1 MNKTKE
7 NFPELLG
14 YIVGISV
21 AVVAVAVVVALGI
34 KFIMWIFGW

>member
-1 MNKTKE
+1 MNKTKD
-7 NFPELLG
+7 NLPELLG

-21 AVVAVAVVVALGI
+21 ATVAVAVVVALGV

>member
-7 NFPELLG
+7 NLPELLG
-14 YIVGISV
+14 YIAGISV

>member
-7 NFPELLG
+7 NLPELLG

-21 AVVAVAVVVALGI
+21 ATVAVATVVALGI

>member
-7 NFPELLG
+7 NLPELVG
-14 YIVGISV
+14 YIVGISIATV
-21 AVVAVAVVVALGI
+21 AAAVVVALGI

>member
-7 NFPELLG
+7 NLLELLG
-14 YIVGISV
+14 YIIGISV

-34 KFIMWIFGW
+34 RFIMWIFGW

>member
-1 MNKTKE
+1 MNKTKK
-7 NFPELLG
+7 NLPELLG
-14 YIVGISV
+14 YIIGISV

>member
-14 YIVGISV
+14 YAAGISIVVVMV
-21 AVVAVAVVVALGI
+21 AVIAALGI

>member
-7 NFPELLG
+7 NFPELVG
-14 YIVGISV
+14 YIVGISIATV
-21 AVVAVAVVVALGI
+21 VVAIVVALGI

>member
-7 NFPELLG
+7 NMPELLG
-14 YIVGISV
+14 RAAGISI
-21 AVVAVAVVVALGI
+21 VAVAVAIIVALGI